1 MLSKLAALLCLCLL
15 FAGCSGGAVV
25 FAPTPAP
32 LDQSPIRYD
41 HPSGSFSVVLPRQWP
56 VYEQNTTT
64 LATSA
69 FSLPDTTQPA
79 LLFAVINLG
88 HIPDSNEFGSDID
101 LYQTTVRSDTGRYVE
116 QSRQAMGDGS
126 WRMTGLR
133 STPGGETEQ
142 VNTFI
147 EQAGTFIGLIEV
159 VMPTDSAQMQLLQG
173 IINSFAIKQD
183 AALQPTDLTTLAYA
197 KDGSLGV
204 LHVTTWSTNSG
215 VFFVTGEVANYGLT
229 TITGVPVQVDLR
241 SPDGLSVAGAVD
253 KVMGYGIPPGGFAP
267 FSLRFGQGQPSLAT
281 DYSISLGGSAWQPD
295 ATEPVIYG
303 QSDMTWTDESKFD
316 NLNRLVISGT
326 VTNTSDHLI
335 HAPRATVTVFDGAQ
349 NVISAGFTDITSG
362 GSAPDQPAEL
372 KVGETTSFEIT
383 LPEVGGNPENYIV
396 NIEGVP

>member
-1 MLSKLAALLCLCLL
+1 MQRRRSRVRADAAP
-15 FAGCSGGAVV
+15 V
-25 FAPTPAP
+25 
-32 LDQSPIRYD
+32 DQSPLRYV
-41 HPSGSFSVVLPRQWP
+41 HPSGAFSVALPRQWP

-64 LATSA
+64 LATAA
-69 FSLPDTTQPA
+69 FSLPNSAQPA
-79 LLFAVINLG
+79 LLFAVINVG
-88 HIPDSNEFGSDID
+88 HTLDSTEFGADID

-133 STPGGETEQ
+133 ASPGGDTEQ

-147 EQAGTFIGLIEV
+147 EQTGTFIGLIEV
-159 VMPTDSAQMQLLQG
+159 IMPTDPSQMEMLQG
-173 IINSFAIKQD
+173 IINTFTIKAD

-204 LHVTTWSTNSG
+204 LHVSTWTTQSG

-229 TITGVPVQVDLR
+229 TVTGVPVQVDLR
-241 SPDGLSVAGAVD
+241 SADGLSVAGAVD
-253 KVMGYGIPPGGFAP
+253 NVMGYGITPGGFAP

-281 DYSISLGGSAWQPD
+281 IYSIALGGNDWQAD

-303 QSDMTWTDESKFD
+303 QQDMTWTDESKFD

-326 VTNTSDHLI
+326 VSNSSDHPI
-335 HAPRATVTVFDGAQ
+335 RQPRATVTVFDGAQ
-349 NVISAGFTDITSG
+349 NVIAAGFTDITPD
-362 GSAPDQPAEL
+362 GSTEGAAEL
-372 KVGETTSFEIT
+372 KAGETARFEIT
-383 LPEVGGNPENYIV
+383 LPELGGSPENYIV